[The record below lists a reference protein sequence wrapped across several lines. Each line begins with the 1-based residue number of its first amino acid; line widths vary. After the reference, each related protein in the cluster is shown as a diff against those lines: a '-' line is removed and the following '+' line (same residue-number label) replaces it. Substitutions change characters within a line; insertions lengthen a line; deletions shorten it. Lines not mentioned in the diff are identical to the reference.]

1 MIASIINQVIYFQLK
16 VMLGAWDPTSE
27 TFKNLKIPRFSLL
40 IIILLLVVWIS
51 KTFIIYMR
59 NIGIIVVIG

>member
-51 KTFIIYMR
+51 KTFIIYMC
-59 NIGIIVVIG
+59 GTLES